1 MCAVEECYLVETAYS
16 YEVNGKRYF
25 NRGNYIP
32 YRTISNFVNQRN
44 SYSAFASNYRYR
56 TKNVDESDL
65 YGDFY
70 LDFDDIENFEHARRD
85 ALSALSYIKI
95 VFGIPSE
102 NLYIYYSGNKGI
114 HIMVPAKTLGIQ
126 PIKELN
132 GVFKMLATSIKMYT
146 KYKTVDTQ
154 VYDNKRLFRI
164 PNTMHEKSGLYKIP
178 ITPLELAKATEE
190 EIKTMALTQRPLF
203 NIDVLS
209 ESSRAKIE
217 FEKVIERYTQ
227 YVKDQERD
235 IKNSERKISFV
246 PPCIENILKN
256 GAVQGERNITIACL
270 ASFYKSYGKSLNETI
285 DLIREWNDKNAY
297 PTGDTELT
305 RTTRSI
311 YTGGKLYGCNTL
323 KSLNIC
329 STDCK
334 INKNKNK

>member
-1 MCAVEECYLVETAYS
+1 
-16 YEVNGKRYF
+16 
-25 NRGNYIP
+25 
-32 YRTISNFVNQRN
+32 
-44 SYSAFASNYRYR
+44 
-56 TKNVDESDL
+56 
-65 YGDFY
+65 
-70 LDFDDIENFEHARRD
+70 
-85 ALSALSYIKI
+85 
-95 VFGIPSE
+95 
-102 NLYIYYSGNKGI
+102 
-114 HIMVPAKTLGIQ
+114 MVPAKTLGIQ

-217 FEKVIERYTQ
+217 FEKVIERYAQ
-227 YVKDQERD
+227 YIKDQERD

-270 ASFYKSYGKSLNETI
+270 ASFYKSYGKSLNETV

-297 PTGDTELT
+297 PTGDTEL
-305 RTTRSI
+305 
-311 YTGGKLYGCNTL
+311 TGGKLYGCNTL

-329 STDCK
+329 STDCR